1 MFGKRIVEETRF
13 VTKDEQGLVEL
24 WQSKPSLI
32 HLVGGETIFDDPHN
46 QISLDAPVNK
56 AIAGMFALP
65 INTCLKVEVV
75 VSKNKLSVKPLRS
88 YDFSREREECSMC
101 C

>member
-32 HLVGGETIFDDPHN
+32 HLVGGETIFDNPHN
-46 QISLDAPVNK
+46 QSSLDVSINK
-56 AIAGMFALP
+56 SIVGMFALP
-65 INTCLKVEVV
+65 INTCLKIEVV
-75 VSKNKLSVKPLRS
+75 VSGNNLTVKPLRF